1 MKARYKVG
9 DLIVYS
15 NMTMLVT
22 KIDENTMTCPIYT
35 MLILSRTYLN
45 VRQWFSVDID
55 VNSTKIA

>member
-22 KIDENTMTCPIYT
+22 KIDENTITCAIYT

-55 VNSTKIA
+55 LNSTKIA

>member
-45 VRQWFSVDID
+45 VRQWFSVDVD
-55 VNSTKIA
+55 LNSTKIA

>member
-55 VNSTKIA
+55 LNSTKIA